1 MAESSYLRYPH
12 VARDHIAFT
21 AEDDVWLASPSEA
34 AGGRGTRPWRMRSR
48 RSIQTSPHQVARIL
62 DTGSMAAGP
71 RMLARRLSGLALAA
85 LVAAGCATGCATAQ
99 PQAGAPRHSP
109 AAATPALTMTSSPS
123 PSPSPSV
130 IAIPPPPAGLPQT
143 QALPSANTQV
153 FNNEMTDLWT
163 AIVTGN
169 TSVAIQSF
177 FPLSAYQQV
186 KAISDPTADWN
197 SRLVGDYVLDIQAA
211 HSYLGVN
218 AANAQFV
225 QVIVPSQYAAWIN
238 PGGCYNK
245 VGYWHVPGSR
255 LVYRVN
261 GQLRSIGIAS
271 LISWRG
277 QWYVVHLGAVI
288 RNSTAGIVDDPSIGT
303 GMTGPPGGC

>member
-1 MAESSYLRYPH
+1 VRPRL
-12 VARDHIAFT
+12 AR
-21 AEDDVWLASPSEA
+21 V
-34 AGGRGTRPWRMRSR
+34 
-48 RSIQTSPHQVARIL
+48 L
-62 DTGSMAAGP
+62 DTGTMPGRLA
-71 RMLARRLSGLALAA
+71 LARRGVGLALTAVA
-85 LVAAGCATGCATAQ
+85 AAGCATAQ
-99 PQAGAPRHSP
+99 SQAGAPPRP
-109 AAATPALTMTSSPS
+109 APAVATPSPTPSPS

-130 IAIPPPPAGLPQT
+130 IAIPPPTAGLPQT
-143 QALPSANTQV
+143 QELPSASTQV
-153 FNNEMTDLWT
+153 FDDEMTDLWT

-186 KAISDPTADWN
+186 KAISDPTSDWN

-211 HSYLGVN
+211 HSFLGAS
-218 AANAQFV
+218 AATAQLV
-225 QVIVPSQYAAWIN
+225 QVIVPSPQHAAWIN

-255 LVYRVN
+255 LVYSVD

-277 QWYVVHLGAVI
+277 QWYVVHLGAVV
-288 RNSTAGIVDDPSIGT
+288 RSTTAGVVDDPSLGT
-303 GMTGPPGGC
+303 GTTGPPGGC

>member
-1 MAESSYLRYPH
+1 VLSH
-12 VARDHIAFT
+12 
-21 AEDDVWLASPSEA
+21 LAWVP
-34 AGGRGTRPWRMRSR
+34 GMRSLVGR
-48 RSIQTSPHQVARIL
+48 PPIATAHRAI
-62 DTGSMAAGP
+62 
-71 RMLARRLSGLALAA
+71 GLALTAV
-85 LVAAGCATGCATAQ
+85 VAAGCGITES
-99 PQAGAPRHSP
+99 QAGGPPPSSP
-109 AAATPALTMTSSPS
+109 AAAKPSPTVAPSPS

-143 QALPSANTQV
+143 RAFPSASAQV
-153 FNNEMTDLWT
+153 FDDEMTDLWT

-197 SRLVGDYVLDIQAA
+197 SRLVGDYILDIQAA
-211 HSYLGVN
+211 HYFLGAN
-218 AANAQFV
+218 AANAQLV
-225 QVIVPSQYAAWIN
+225 QVIVPSQYATWID
-238 PGGCYNK
+238 PGVCYNK

-255 LVYRVN
+255 LVYRLD

-277 QWYVVHLGAVI
+277 QWYVVHFGAVV
-288 RNSTAGIVDDPSIGT
+288 RSTTAGIVDDPSLGT
-303 GMTGPPGGC
+303 GTTGPPGGC

>member
-1 MAESSYLRYPH
+1 VPPEPARVIGIRAMAGS
-12 VARDHIAFT
+12 
-21 AEDDVWLASPSEA
+21 LA
-34 AGGRGTRPWRMRSR
+34 
-48 RSIQTSPHQVARIL
+48 
-62 DTGSMAAGP
+62 
-71 RMLARRLSGLALAA
+71 LARRAIGLTLTAA
-85 LVAAGCATGCATAQ
+85 VAAGCAATQ
-99 PQAGAPRHSP
+99 SQAGAPPRPSP
-109 AAATPALTMTSSPS
+109 VAARPSPTAIPSPS

-143 QALPSANTQV
+143 QVLPSAGTQV
-153 FNNEMTDLWT
+153 FASEMTDLWT

-211 HSYLGVN
+211 HSFLGPN
-218 AANAQFV
+218 AANAQLV
-225 QVIVPSQYAAWIN
+225 QVIVPSPQYAAWIG

-255 LVYRVN
+255 LVYRAN

-277 QWYVVHLGAVI
+277 QWYVVHLGAVV
-288 RNSTAGIVDDPSIGT
+288 RSTTTGIVDDPSLGT
-303 GMTGPPGGC
+303 GTTGPPGGC

>member
-1 MAESSYLRYPH
+1 M
-12 VARDHIAFT
+12 
-21 AEDDVWLASPSEA
+21 PS
-34 AGGRGTRPWRMRSR
+34 
-48 RSIQTSPHQVARIL
+48 Q
-62 DTGSMAAGP
+62 
-71 RMLARRLSGLALAA
+71 LARVVGGKPTADGRAKARRAIGLALTA
-85 LVAAGCATGCATAQ
+85 LAAAGCATAQ
-99 PQAGAPRHSP
+99 SP
-109 AAATPALTMTSSPS
+109 AAPPPHSPVAARLSPTPAPSPS

-130 IAIPPPPAGLPQT
+130 FAIAPPPAGLPQT
-143 QALPSANTQV
+143 RVLPSADTQA
-153 FNNEMTDLWT
+153 FDDEMKDLWT

-186 KAISDPTADWN
+186 KAISDATADWN

-211 HSYLGVN
+211 HSFLGAS
-218 AANAQFV
+218 AANAQLV
-225 QVIVPSQYAAWIN
+225 QVIVPSPQYAAWID

-261 GQLRSIGIAS
+261 GQLRSMGIAS

-277 QWYVVHLGAVI
+277 QWYVVHLGAVV
-288 RNSTAGIVDDPSIGT
+288 RNTTAGVVDDPSVGT
-303 GMTGPPGGC
+303 GTTGPPGGC

>member
-1 MAESSYLRYPH
+1 MPPQL
-12 VARDHIAFT
+12 ART
-21 AEDDVWLASPSEA
+21 AGARSTPGCWSLASRA
-34 AGGRGTRPWRMRSR
+34 
-48 RSIQTSPHQVARIL
+48 L
-62 DTGSMAAGP
+62 
-71 RMLARRLSGLALAA
+71 GLVLTV
-85 LVAAGCATGCATAQ
+85 LVAAGCATAQ
-99 PQAGAPRHSP
+99 SQAGATPPRSP
-109 AAATPALTMTSSPS
+109 APAKPSPTASPSPS

-130 IAIPPPPAGLPQT
+130 IAIAPPPAGLPQT
-143 QALPSANTQV
+143 RELPSASTQV
-153 FNNEMTDLWT
+153 FADEMTDLWT

-169 TSVAIQSF
+169 TSVALQSF

-211 HSYLGVN
+211 HSFLGAS
-218 AANAQFV
+218 AANAQLV
-225 QVIVPSQYAAWIN
+225 QVIVPSPQDAAWID

-277 QWYVVHLGAVI
+277 QWYVVHLGAVV
-288 RNSTAGIVDDPSIGT
+288 RSTTAGIVDDPSLGT
-303 GMTGPPGGC
+303 GATGPPGGC

>member
-1 MAESSYLRYPH
+1 M
-12 VARDHIAFT
+12 
-21 AEDDVWLASPSEA
+21 
-34 AGGRGTRPWRMRSR
+34 
-48 RSIQTSPHQVARIL
+48 
-62 DTGSMAAGP
+62 
-71 RMLARRLSGLALAA
+71 ARRAIGLALTA
-85 LVAAGCATGCATAQ
+85 LAAAGCATAQ
-99 PQAGAPRHSP
+99 SP
-109 AAATPALTMTSSPS
+109 AGPPPDSPVATRLSPTPAPSPS

-130 IAIPPPPAGLPQT
+130 FAIAPPPAGLPQT
-143 QALPSANTQV
+143 RVLPSADTQV
-153 FNNEMTDLWT
+153 FDDEMKDLWT

-186 KAISDPTADWN
+186 KAISDATADWN

-211 HSYLGVN
+211 HSFLGAS
-218 AANAQFV
+218 AANAQLV
-225 QVIVPSQYAAWIN
+225 QVIVPSPQYAAWID

-277 QWYVVHLGAVI
+277 QWYVVHLGAVV
-288 RNSTAGIVDDPSIGT
+288 RNTTAGVVDDPSVGT
-303 GMTGPPGGC
+303 GTTGPPGGC

>member
-1 MAESSYLRYPH
+1 M
-12 VARDHIAFT
+12 T
-21 AEDDVWLASPSEA
+21 
-34 AGGRGTRPWRMRSR
+34 
-48 RSIQTSPHQVARIL
+48 
-62 DTGSMAAGP
+62 AGP
-71 RMLARRLSGLALAA
+71 RMLAKRVAGLALAA
-85 LVAAGCATGCATAQ
+85 LVVAGCATTQ
-99 PQAGAPRHSP
+99 PQASAPRHSP
-109 AAATPALTMTSSPS
+109 GAARPSLTMTSSPSPS

-277 QWYVVHLGAVI
+277 QWYVVHLGAVV
-288 RNSTAGIVDDPSIGT
+288 RNTTTGIVDDPSVGT
-303 GMTGPPGGC
+303 GTTGPPGGC

>member
-1 MAESSYLRYPH
+1 M
-12 VARDHIAFT
+12 
-21 AEDDVWLASPSEA
+21 
-34 AGGRGTRPWRMRSR
+34 
-48 RSIQTSPHQVARIL
+48 
-62 DTGSMAAGP
+62 
-71 RMLARRLSGLALAA
+71 ARRAIGLALTA
-85 LVAAGCATGCATAQ
+85 LAAAGCATAQ
-99 PQAGAPRHSP
+99 SP
-109 AAATPALTMTSSPS
+109 AAPPPDSPVATRLSPTPAPSPS

-130 IAIPPPPAGLPQT
+130 FAIAPPPAGLPQT
-143 QALPSANTQV
+143 RVLPSADTQV
-153 FNNEMTDLWT
+153 FDDEMKDLWT

-186 KAISDPTADWN
+186 KAISDATADWN

-211 HSYLGVN
+211 HSFLGAS
-218 AANAQFV
+218 AANAQLV
-225 QVIVPSQYAAWIN
+225 QVIVPSPQYAAWID

-277 QWYVVHLGAVI
+277 QWYVVHLGAVV
-288 RNSTAGIVDDPSIGT
+288 RNTTAGVVDDPSVGT
-303 GMTGPPGGC
+303 GTTGPPGGC

>member
-1 MAESSYLRYPH
+1 VPPEL
-12 VARDHIAFT
+12 ARGVGI
-21 AEDDVWLASPSEA
+21 
-34 AGGRGTRPWRMRSR
+34 RSM
-48 RSIQTSPHQVARIL
+48 
-62 DTGSMAAGP
+62 TGSMA
-71 RMLARRLSGLALAA
+71 LARRAIGLALAA
-85 LVAAGCATGCATAQ
+85 AVAAGCATTQ
-99 PQAGAPRHSP
+99 PHAGAPTRPSP
-109 AAATPALTMTSSPS
+109 VAARPSPTAATSPS

-143 QALPSANTQV
+143 QALPSASTQV
-153 FNNEMTDLWT
+153 FASEMTDLWT

-186 KAISDPTADWN
+186 KAISDPTADWT

-211 HSYLGVN
+211 HSFLGPN
-218 AANAQFV
+218 AANAQLV
-225 QVIVPSQYAAWIN
+225 QVIVPSPQYAAWIS

-255 LVYRVN
+255 LVYRVG

-277 QWYVVHLGAVI
+277 QWYVVHLGAVV
-288 RNSTAGIVDDPSIGT
+288 RSTTTGIVDDPSLGT
-303 GMTGPPGGC
+303 GTTGPPGGC

>member
-1 MAESSYLRYPH
+1 MSVSLSGTQPEVDEGVPRQL
-12 VARDHIAFT
+12 ARA
-21 AEDDVWLASPSEA
+21 VS
-34 AGGRGTRPWRMRSR
+34 
-48 RSIQTSPHQVARIL
+48 
-62 DTGSMAAGP
+62 TGSMAGRLAMAG
-71 RMLARRLSGLALAA
+71 RAVGLALTAV
-85 LVAAGCATGCATAQ
+85 VAAACATVQPVAGEQQLSHTPAQ
-99 PQAGAPRHSP
+99 PSP
-109 AAATPALTMTSSPS
+109 TAKPS

-143 QALPSANTQV
+143 RALPSAGTQV
-153 FNNEMTDLWT
+153 FDDEMTDLWT

-186 KAISDPTADWN
+186 KAIADPTADWN

-211 HSYLGVN
+211 HSFLGEN
-218 AANAQFV
+218 AANAQLV
-225 QVIVPSQYAAWIN
+225 QVLVPSQYAAWIE
-238 PGGCYNK
+238 PGVCYNK

-255 LVYRVN
+255 LVYRVD

-277 QWYVVHLGAVI
+277 QWYVVHLGAVV
-288 RNSTAGIVDDPSIGT
+288 RGATAGVVDDPSVGT
-303 GMTGPPGGC
+303 GTTGPPGGC

>member
-1 MAESSYLRYPH
+1 VPPQL
-12 VARDHIAFT
+12 ARGLDI
-21 AEDDVWLASPSEA
+21 
-34 AGGRGTRPWRMRSR
+34 RSM
-48 RSIQTSPHQVARIL
+48 
-62 DTGSMAAGP
+62 TGSLA
-71 RMLARRLSGLALAA
+71 LARRAIGLALASA
-85 LVAAGCATGCATAQ
+85 VAAGCATTQ
-99 PQAGAPRHSP
+99 SQAGAPTRPSP
-109 AAATPALTMTSSPS
+109 VAARPSATAAPSPS

-143 QALPSANTQV
+143 QELPSASTQV
-153 FNNEMTDLWT
+153 FANEMTDLWT

-186 KAISDPTADWN
+186 KAISDATADWN

-211 HSYLGVN
+211 HSFLRPN
-218 AANAQFV
+218 AAIAQLV
-225 QVIVPSQYAAWIN
+225 QVIVPSPQYAAWIS

-255 LVYRVN
+255 LVYRVD

-277 QWYVVHLGAVI
+277 QWYVVHLGAVV
-288 RNSTAGIVDDPSIGT
+288 RSSTTGIVDDPSAGT
-303 GMTGPPGGC
+303 GTTGPPGGC

>member
-1 MAESSYLRYPH
+1 MP
-12 VARDHIAFT
+12 
-21 AEDDVWLASPSEA
+21 P
-34 AGGRGTRPWRMRSR
+34 
-48 RSIQTSPHQVARIL
+48 Q
-62 DTGSMAAGP
+62 
-71 RMLARRLSGLALAA
+71 LARALGISSTAGRRAAARSAVVLALTA
-85 LVAAGCATGCATAQ
+85 LVAAGCATAQ
-99 PQAGAPRHSP
+99 PQAGPPPTSGVASKPSP
-109 AAATPALTMTSSPS
+109 TPPPSPS

-130 IAIPPPPAGLPQT
+130 FAIPPPAAGLPQT
-143 QALPSANTQV
+143 TALPSASTQV
-153 FNNEMTDLWT
+153 FDDEMTDLWT

-186 KAISDPTADWN
+186 KAIADPTADWN

-211 HSYLGVN
+211 HSFLGAD
-218 AANAQFV
+218 AASAQLV
-225 QVIVPSQYAAWIN
+225 QVIVPSPQYAAWID

-277 QWYVVHLGAVI
+277 QWYVVHLGAVV
-288 RNSTAGIVDDPSIGT
+288 RNTTAGVVDDPSAGT
-303 GMTGPPGGC
+303 GTTGPPGGC